1 MTRVN
6 SVSRSNQSS
15 RYSVL
20 HMIITFLFPFFGI
33 EELNEPARKAY

>member
-1 MTRVN
+1 MTGVN
-6 SVSRSNQSS
+6 SVPRSNQSS

-20 HMIITFLFPFFGI
+20 QIIILLFPFFGI